1 MEREPLSERLPP
13 WALAIAAFLAVVI
26 AGAIL
31 IAVGISLIGVLV
43 LVSSPLI
50 GFVVWIGADR
60 I

>member
-13 WALAIAAFLAVVI
+13 WALALGAFLAIVI

-31 IAVGISLIGVLV
+31 IGVGISLIGVLV

-50 GFVVWIGADR
+50 AFVVWIGADR